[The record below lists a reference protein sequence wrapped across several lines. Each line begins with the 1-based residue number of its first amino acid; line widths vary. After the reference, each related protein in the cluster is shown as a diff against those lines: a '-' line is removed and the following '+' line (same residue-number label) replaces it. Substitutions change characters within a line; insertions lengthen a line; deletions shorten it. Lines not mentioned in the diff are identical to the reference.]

1 MAELEKKLL
10 EENWIIEIQF
20 LKAKEEAQKLKKS
33 LYAAIVKLGYLSE
46 EDVFAFF
53 SQEAKIP
60 LINISDYK
68 LNPEVLELF
77 SEEFYREN
85 LFIPLFKIENN
96 LYLAMVNPLNT
107 ELIDRVEK
115 EVNSTVIPLFSPP
128 SAILKALDS
137 FFGPKD
143 YYADLENLILSPS
156 QIDLPFYRS
165 SQRIKV
171 NLPVEIKPIDKNI
184 KLTSS
189 SYIPATCLDISKEA
203 DAMGVKI
210 FLYLPPKIK
219 ILVKFPSQEEIEA
232 EIVHCTVQKK
242 GFYLLGIRFFKKQ
255 KEVVDKF
262 LEEKT

>member
-1 MAELEKKLL
+1 MLRGEKKLL
-10 EENWIIEIQF
+10 EENWIDNSQF

-33 LYAAIVKLGYLSE
+33 LYAAIIKLGYLTE
-46 EDVFAFF
+46 EDIFAFF
-53 SQEAKIP
+53 SQETKIP
-60 LINISDYK
+60 LVNIFDYK
-68 LNPEVLELF
+68 LNPEILKLF
-77 SEEFYREN
+77 REEFYREN
-85 LFIPLFKIENN
+85 LFIPLFKIENS

-107 ELIDRVEK
+107 ELINRVEK

-143 YYADLENLILSPS
+143 YYADVENLIPS
-156 QIDLPFYRS
+156 LPQIYIPFYRS

-171 NLPVEIKPIDKNI
+171 NLPLEIKPVDKSI
-184 KLTSS
+184 KLVSS
-189 SYIPATCLDISKEA
+189 SYIPATCIDISEDA
-203 DAMGVKI
+203 EAMGVKI

-232 EIVHCTVQKK
+232 GVVHCTAQEK

-255 KEVVDKF
+255 KEILEKF
-262 LEEKT
+262 LKER